1 MKTKL
6 KICGIKREEDVLMVN
21 EIKPQYIGFVFANSK
36 RQISLNKAIELKSK
50 LYPNIKSVGVFVD
63 EPITNV
69 IRAVESKAI
78 DLVQLHGNESNL
90 YISKLKSLVPIKVI
104 KVIKI
109 TENFVNNIDYPSADF
124 YLIDSG
130 GGSGKVFDWNI
141 SLNLNKPYFIAG
153 GININNIEEAYNRF
167 HPYSFDLSSSVET
180 DGIKDFNKMMDIA
193 SKLELLNGDY
203 NV

>member
-6 KICGIKREEDVLMVN
+6 KICGIKRLEDVLMVN
-21 EIKPQYIGFVFANSK
+21 EIKPQFIGFVFANSK
-36 RQISLNKAIELKSK
+36 RQITLNKAIELKAK

-69 IRAVESKAI
+69 VRAVESKAI
-78 DLVQLHGNESNL
+78 DMVQLHGNESNI
-90 YISKLKSLVPIKVI
+90 YISKLKSLVSVEVI
-104 KVIKI
+104 KAIKI
-109 TENFVNNIDYPSADF
+109 NDSFKNDIDYPSADY

-153 GININNIEEAYNRF
+153 GINIDNIEEAYKRF
-167 HPYSFDLSSSVET
+167 HPYSFDLSSSVEVE
-180 DGIKDFNKMMDIA
+180 GIKDFNKMMDII